1 MSRRRRSGSPG
12 MFPGHGAAAIDPRLN
27 RMNVNT
33 AMKKPAKQ
41 NVQEWLLKHRRLP
54 IACLHVALIGLANYI
69 AFSLRFDSPVPR
81 WEFYHGLAG
90 LVAIRAAL
98 FVPFRLYEGLW
109 RYTSIEDLRNIVAGV
124 GLSTIAF
131 AVYVYG
137 YLGMAEYPRSVLF
150 IDTLVLI
157 FLMGGVRLS
166 RRVHVMVHHL
176 KGAKKVLLYG
186 AGDAGEMIVRDF
198 RHNGVNYQSEPIG
211 FIDDDPQKHGQRIHG
226 VPVLGSGDQMH
237 EILRVHRPDEVLL
250 SIPSAPPS
258 LIRRILT
265 TLEPYKIPIKTL
277 PSVGKNP
284 GATVGVRQIQ
294 DLSVEDLLERLP
306 VGMDLTPVQSL
317 LAGKR
322 VLITGAG
329 GSIGSELSRQIASY
343 GPERLVLL
351 DQSESALYD
360 IEMELQRSHP
370 ELSRAAAL
378 ADVKNQ
384 RSIDQ
389 IFSDEAPEI
398 VFHAAAYKHV
408 PMMEH
413 HPTEA
418 VLNNVVG
425 TYRLMQAAVRHKVQR
440 FVLISTDKA
449 VNPTNIMGATKRVN
463 EMCIQ
468 AVAQDGARGGTLFS
482 AVRFGNVLGSNG
494 SVVPLFLKQIEQGG
508 PITITHPDVVRY
520 FMTIPEAV
528 ILVLQA
534 ATIARG
540 GEIFV
545 LEMGEQI
552 KLMEMARHLICM
564 AGCIPDVDIAI
575 RIIGLRPG
583 EKLREELV
591 AMDEALVASGV
602 DKIQRV
608 QSGWIPDV
616 KFLKQ
621 NIDRLETLASD
632 GQCRGVVDSLYKLVP
647 TFRPVAAAAANPANG
662 QRPRSNRLQKMRI
675 ADQSA

>member
-1 MSRRRRSGSPG
+1 MNTNYIEKTRQLFLKYRR
-12 MFPGHGAAAIDPRLN
+12 
-27 RMNVNT
+27 V
-33 AMKKPAKQ
+33 
-41 NVQEWLLKHRRLP
+41 P
-54 IACLHVALIGLANYI
+54 IAALHVVLVALANYS
-69 AFSLRFDSPVPR
+69 AFWLRFDGAAPP
-81 WEFYHGLAG
+81 WEFYTALPA
-90 LVAIRAAL
+90 LLAIRCAL

-109 RYTSIEDLRNIVAGV
+109 RYTSIEDLRNIFAGV
-124 GLSTIAF
+124 VLSTVAF
-131 AVYVYG
+131 GVYVYG
-137 YLGMAEYPRSVLF
+137 YLGVTSYPRSILV

-166 RRVHVMVHHL
+166 RRVRVMVHQL

-186 AGDAGEMIVRDF
+186 AGDAGEMIVRDL
-198 RHNGVNYQSEPIG
+198 RNNVALYHCEPIG
-211 FIDDDPQKHGQRIHG
+211 FIDDDEKKVGKRIHG
-226 VPVLGSGDQMH
+226 VPVLGTGDQLH
-237 EILRVHRPDEVLL
+237 QVLREQRPDEVLL
-250 SIPSAPPS
+250 AIPSAAPA

-265 TLEPYKIPIKTL
+265 ELEPYKIPIKTL
-277 PSVGKNP
+277 PSSVKNS
-284 GATVGVRQIQ
+284 GTVGARQIQ

-306 VGMDLTPVQSL
+306 IGMDLSAVQNL
-317 LAGKR
+317 LQGKR
-322 VLITGAG
+322 ILITGAG
-329 GSIGSELSRQIASY
+329 GSIGSELSRQIARY
-343 GPERLVLL
+343 APERLVVL

-370 ELSRAAAL
+370 DLSLMAAL
-378 ADVKNQ
+378 ADIKNE
-384 RSIDQ
+384 RSIEQ
-389 IFSDEAPEI
+389 VFLQEAPQI

-408 PMMEH
+408 PMMEL
-413 HPTEA
+413 HPTQA
-418 VLNNVVG
+418 VLNNIVG
-425 TYRLMQAAVRHKVQR
+425 THRLMQVAVKHKVER

-468 AVAQDGARGGTLFS
+468 ALAREAQRGESIFA

-508 PITITHPDVVRY
+508 PITLTHPEVTRY

-552 KLMEMARHLICM
+552 KLMEMARHLIRI
-564 AGCIPDVDIAI
+564 AGLIPDVDIAV
-575 RIIGLRPG
+575 RVVGLRPG

-591 AMDEALVASGV
+591 AMDEALIASGV

-616 KFLKQ
+616 KFLYQ
-621 NIDRLETLASD
+621 NIDRLENLAAH
-632 GQCRGVVDSLYKLVP
+632 GQNRAVLDLLFHLVP
-647 TFRPVAAAAANPANG
+647 TFRPVASESAG
-662 QRPRSNRLQKMRI
+662 LTQTQDEQVKKNRLSKLRI